1 MIMEEGNIHFNVTGF
16 LKNAEYSFHVLP
28 FLLEYKNS
36 FGNAE
41 LLTLNLEEIHS
52 GFENLKRTEQFIF
65 SEDGK
70 KVEINITFQ
79 KFSDTKGQ
87 ITGVP
92 EASQV
97 FETLGFVFD
106 KVIYEYYSKFGQEIN
121 QRFTDYDANDIET
134 IKNKIL
140 LFGIGRR
147 DVADNRINKI
157 IVGQITAVYLSSNSP
172 HIPTGVD
179 ITLNNGNVQKV
190 SVYEVKNI
198 YRI

>member
-1 MIMEEGNIHFNVTGF
+1 MEKENIHFNATGF

-28 FLLEYKNS
+28 FLFEYKNS

-52 GFENLKRTEQFIF
+52 GFENLRRKEQFIF

-70 KVEINITFQ
+70 TVEVNITFQ
-79 KFSDTKGQ
+79 KFSDTKGR

-92 EASQV
+92 EARHV

-106 KVIYEYYSKFGQEIN
+106 KVVYEYYIKFGQEID

-134 IKNKIL
+134 IKNRIL
-140 LFGIGRR
+140 LFGIGSKN
-147 DVADNRINKI
+147 VADNRINET
-157 IVGQITAVYLSSNSP
+157 IVGQVTTVYLSGNLP
-172 HIPTGVD
+172 HIPTDVD

-190 SVYEVKNI
+190 SVYEIKKM